1 MPHWLANAAHHHP
14 GIATI
19 ALLAVLYLLF
29 HHSHYR
35 RHRRS
40 GLSVLVS
47 MRGPFGTRVS
57 KRL

>member
-14 GIATI
+14 AIATI

-35 RHRRS
+35 RHRRN
-40 GLSVLVS
+40 GLSVWIS
-47 MRGPFGTRVS
+47 AKGPFHTTISR
-57 KRL
+57 RF